1 MKELIKAFFVFCG
14 KAIVLAVLGI
24 AGIVFGIVA
33 GLFAIVALPFALLVE
48 CFKRKEHEQ
57 AD

>member
-1 MKELIKAFFVFCG
+1 MKRVLIWVG